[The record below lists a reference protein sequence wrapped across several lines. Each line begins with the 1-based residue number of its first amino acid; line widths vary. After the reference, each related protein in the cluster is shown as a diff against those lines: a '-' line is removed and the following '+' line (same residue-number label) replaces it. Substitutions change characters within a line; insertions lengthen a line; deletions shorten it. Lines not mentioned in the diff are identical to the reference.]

1 MEKKWKK
8 TPQEIYP
15 MTLSDNPFDHQET
28 KMTQSNKVRCPTQ
41 QTKKIGLFLEKTS
54 CMGVIK

>member
-1 MEKKWKK
+1 MKKNEKKI
-8 TPQEIYP
+8 PQEIYP

>member
-1 MEKKWKK
+1 MKK

-54 CMGVIK
+54 CIGVIK

>member
-1 MEKKWKK
+1 MKKK

-54 CMGVIK
+54 SMGVIK